1 MATAT
6 AMEPVIEPGVPEE
19 LRRNGAEAAFRTAC
33 DIVRAS
39 FPAMRAF
46 HVSLLDDPDEDDRRW
61 VMLEVYLPPDYPW
74 EKAHEEELRFHEAM
88 VTRVPLELNLL
99 FGLRVDYMPE

>member
-1 MATAT
+1 MPTAT
-6 AMEPVIEPGVPEE
+6 GIEPEIEPGVTAE
-19 LRRNGAEAAFRTAC
+19 LRRYNAEAAFRTAC

-46 HVSLLDDPDEDDRRW
+46 RVELLDDPDEDDRRW
-61 VMLEVYLPPDYPW
+61 VLLCVFLPPSYPW
-74 EKAHEEELRFHEAM
+74 ETLHQEELRFHEAM

-99 FGLRVDYMPE
+99 FGLHMDHLPE

>member
-6 AMEPVIEPGVPEE
+6 AMEPVIEPGVREE
-19 LRRNGAEAAFRTAC
+19 LRRNDAEAAFRTAC

-46 HVSLLDDPDEDDRRW
+46 RVGLLDDPDEDNRRW
-61 VMLEVYLPPDYPW
+61 VMLEVCLPPSYPW
-74 EKAHEEELRFHEAM
+74 ETLHEEEMRFHEAM
-88 VTRVPLELNLL
+88 VKRVPLELNLL
-99 FGLRVDYMPE
+99 FGLHLDYVPE